1 MYTFYGKRRISVK
14 ELNLARSTLTP
25 IGVITFLLF
34 AVIAGSAQC
43 NIDAETSLYNKFLEN
58 FKGSA
63 EQQKIAV
70 QVGKEYIA
78 KYEKCSTEGEGKVIV
93 YIQNWLTKYEIAALE
108 SNCTAAVSNTPEQAF
123 DLCQPYLA
131 KDPENLRAYLLITL
145 AGAKTRKST
154 DTKLRENTVRA
165 ARRALDLIS
174 NGKTVDNW
182 VFGKEKADAV
192 GAVNYFAGY
201 FSLDSAPAEAQSFLK
216 NAANSNSV
224 FSKEPAVYDALA
236 RAIYN
241 NEYKPAATEY
251 NSKCRSNPVSECDA
265 LLAKAG
271 QMVDK
276 VIDAYARAVALSKDP
291 TSIVSTRN
299 NLTTLYKLR
308 HDNSETGLDK
318 LIAEVLSKPLP

>member
-1 MYTFYGKRRISVK
+1 MRKLDRKRTILRTIAVVAFS
-14 ELNLARSTLTP
+14 
-25 IGVITFLLF
+25 LF
-34 AVIAGSAQC
+34 WVIAANAQC

-70 QVGKEYIA
+70 RAGNDFIARFGNCPSASEKETTEYI
-78 KYEKCSTEGEGKVIV
+78 KKWLVTYENS
-93 YIQNWLTKYEIAALE
+93 LLE
-108 SNCTAAVSNTPEQAF
+108 NSCTNAVTVTPEQAS
-123 DLCQPYLA
+123 DLCQPYIA
-131 KDPENLRAYLLITL
+131 RDPENLRPYLLVVL
-145 AGAKTRKST
+145 AGAKNRKTT
-154 DTKLRENTVRA
+154 DAKFRENTVRA
-165 ARRALDLIS
+165 AKRALDLIS

-201 FSLDSAPAEAQSFLK
+201 FSLDSSPAEAQRFLK

-236 RAIYN
+236 RAIYD

-265 LLAKAG
+265 LLAKTG

-291 TSIVSTRN
+291 TSIVTTRN

-308 HDNSETGLDK
+308 HNNSETGLDK